1 MTTETDLFDKLQ
13 EINERVEKARKR
25 EAKIAEELDHAI
37 LLVEALQLLRVGSF
51 HPARHGDVQAGKD
64 RIRKRLGVIA
74 A

>member
-1 MTTETDLFDKLQ
+1 MMPEPDLFDKLQ
-13 EINERVEKARKR
+13 EIKERVEKARKR

-51 HPARHGDVQAGKD
+51 HPARHSDVQACKE
-64 RIRKRLGVIA
+64 RIRKRLGVVA